1 MGANYKRKIA
11 SLKMKNGSY
20 TGQNGAEKNGSYTDQ
35 NGAEKNRYH
44 EVGVLLAT
52 PHASQL
58 LIKMHATAHLS
69 RSWFRCFW
77 MKW

>member
-1 MGANYKRKIA
+1 MGANYKRKIT
-11 SLKMKNGSY
+11 SLKM
-20 TGQNGAEKNGSYTDQ
+20 KNGSYTDQ

>member
-20 TGQNGAEKNGSYTDQ
+20 TDQ
-35 NGAEKNRYH
+35 NGAEKNRHH
-44 EVGVLLAT
+44 EVGALLAT